1 MFNWHKKEKPL
12 QGMAGFGGGA
22 TSRVLGGGV
31 APIDASGGTKY
42 TPGNGYV
49 YHVFQYPNS
58 DAFTVNSGQGEIN
71 YLLVAG
77 GGAGGHGRGDG
88 AGGGGGGQ
96 VLNLTAADF
105 APGTYPVTVG
115 QGGIRHVNPP
125 SGSPTPFTQG
135 TDGGDTTFNSTTAGG
150 GGMGGSGR
158 WSPSLTPPG
167 TRVPAQDGRPGTPGG
182 SGSGGGGGG
191 SAFTSAGA
199 DGTSPGGNPGG
210 DGALGAAGG
219 GAGGAGQNSAP
230 SPSGPFSAGGAGL
243 AVPIYPGPLFSSMP
257 SPWQSAVGPTGLF
270 GGGGGA
276 SYPDGG
282 TGPGGPGGGGNS
294 APGPD
299 QSGSAGI
306 NGTGGGGGGG
316 GKDNSDPQTNQPG
329 GAGGHGICIIRYE
342 A

>member
-150 GGMGGSGR
+150 GGIGAGK
-158 WSPSLTPPG
+158 WSIAATPPG
-167 TRVPAQDGRPGTPGG
+167 FSKPANPGRPGTPGG
-182 SGSGGGGGG
+182 SGSGGGAGGG
-191 SAFTSAGA
+191 IGGAGT
-199 DGTSPGGNPGG
+199 GSSPGGNPGG
-210 DGALGAAGG
+210 NHPFGGGGG
-219 GAGGAGQNSAP
+219 GAGGSGSAP
-230 SPSGPFSAGGAGL
+230 AYPNGANGGPGAPFSNF
-243 AVPIYPGPLFSSMP
+243 PGPLFTSMP
-257 SPWQSAVGPTGLF
+257 TPWKNAVGPTGLF

-276 SYPDGG
+276 AGYPG
-282 TGPGGPGGGGNS
+282 TGTGGPGGGGNS
-294 APGPD
+294 AAGPD
-299 QSGSAGI
+299 QNGNPGVD
-306 NGTGGGGGGG
+306 GTGGGGGGAG
-316 GKDNSDPQTNQPG
+316 SDQSDPQSQMG
-329 GAGGHGICIIRYE
+329 GFGGHGLCIVRYL
-342 A
+342 AG